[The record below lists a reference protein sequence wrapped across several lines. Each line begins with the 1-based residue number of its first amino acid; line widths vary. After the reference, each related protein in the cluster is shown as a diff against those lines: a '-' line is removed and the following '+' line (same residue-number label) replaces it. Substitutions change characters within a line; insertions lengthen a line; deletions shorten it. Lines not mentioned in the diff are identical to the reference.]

1 MRKSS
6 PWTSIGRMNR
16 PSRKHQHL
24 LNKIAEKESRA
35 QSKNKKGGAR
45 VKQWK
50 KWAEAY
56 KGLVTQA

>member
-1 MRKSS
+1 
-6 PWTSIGRMNR
+6 MNR